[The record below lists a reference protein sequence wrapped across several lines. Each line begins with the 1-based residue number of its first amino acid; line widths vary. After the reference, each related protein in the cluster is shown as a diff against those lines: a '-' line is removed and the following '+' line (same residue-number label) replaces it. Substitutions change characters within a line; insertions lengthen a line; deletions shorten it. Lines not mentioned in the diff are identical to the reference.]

1 MIIIQIHLNTL
12 LCLVLNDG
20 KIELTLG
27 AHMVLQCTALCCC
40 MNCKQI
46 HHTLV
51 PRQTFVLTQDYEW
64 ESRALNLTVPK
75 TPSVADTGMW
85 PLPLL
90 SFSRHPQALHNCL
103 SASDESREQ
112 LGKIDKP
119 HALSAW
125 LRAHELTFIVWKWD
139 SFNLAKQ

>member
-1 MIIIQIHLNTL
+1 MLFYFNAKWYCKHSVVSRWKN
-12 LCLVLNDG
+12 
-20 KIELTLG
+20 LTG
-27 AHMVLQCTALCCC
+27 PWSIYGLQCTALCSR

-64 ESRALNLTVPK
+64 ESRELNLTVPK

-112 LGKIDKP
+112 LGKTDKP

-125 LRAHELTFIVWKWD
+125 LRELTFILWKWD

>member
-12 LCLVLNDG
+12 LCLMLKAE
-20 KIELTLG
+20 KIELALG
-27 AHMVLQCTALCCC
+27 AHKVLQCTALCSR

-64 ESRALNLTVPK
+64 ESKALNLTVPK

-90 SFSRHPQALHNCL
+90 SFSWHPQALHNCL

-112 LGKIDKP
+112 LGKTDKP

-125 LRAHELTFIVWKWD
+125 LKSTQTNFYCMKMRPF
-139 SFNLAKQ
+139 

>member
-1 MIIIQIHLNTL
+1 MLFYFNAKWYCKHSVVSRWKN
-12 LCLVLNDG
+12 
-20 KIELTLG
+20 LTG
-27 AHMVLQCTALCCC
+27 PWSIYGLQCTALCSR

-64 ESRALNLTVPK
+64 ESRELNLTVPK

-112 LGKIDKP
+112 
-119 HALSAW
+119 
-125 LRAHELTFIVWKWD
+125 RAVGENRQASCTVSLTQRTNFYSMKMRQ
-139 SFNLAKQ
+139 F